1 MADDWESALRKLT
14 REPPSSEAMQ
24 AIMTAMQGDIND
36 RSVALLSAALTETA
50 VRSAI
55 AYILHPNETISKRLF
70 ARDGPFSDFNS
81 CICGAA
87 ALRLIGDKTTANLD
101 VIRAVRNVFAHCM
114 SDIRFNT
121 PEIER
126 ACNRLTVSNNA
137 AFFIDRNQERK
148 NRYRYCY
155 ACDDI
160 FRSLINYVGTM
171 WITGQPG
178 TLRDYPV
185 LP

>member
-14 REPPSSEAMQ
+14 REPPSSEVMQTIVKAMQ
-24 AIMTAMQGDIND
+24 EGTDD

-55 AYILHPNETISKRLF
+55 AYILRPHAKILKRLF
-70 ARDGPFSDFNS
+70 FQDGPFSDFS
-81 CICGAA
+81 RCISGAA
-87 ALRLIGDKTTANLD
+87 ALHLIGDKTTANLD

-114 SDIRFNT
+114 SDVLFDT

-126 ACNRLTVSNNA
+126 ACNRLTVSSNS
-137 AFFIDRNQERK
+137 AFFIDKEPSRK
-148 NRYRYCY
+148 IRYRYCY
-155 ACDDI
+155 ACDEI
-160 FRSLINYVGTM
+160 FRGLLNYTGTM

-178 TLRDYPV
+178 TLPDHPI